1 MTPRRPMPTRGGR
14 GSERGAAAVVVAL
27 SAVSL
32 LTITGLAIDGGM
44 EAAAYRHA
52 QNAADAGALAAA
64 RLAYVNAITS
74 PQSPSDPVALTQA
87 ATTEVNH
94 NNAQLASVTTGSGTP
109 VAVAAPLTVWLP
121 SGGGMSGQSAIAHLE
136 GVAGTALLPVDAS
149 LDIVGTQSTS
159 TYQDPSAGG
168 SVASSQVD
176 LATSSSPTLGTSAT
190 ADCYTARAQFTTDTD
205 VTGART
211 ACPLTGGTF
220 AAGVWASGTFLG
232 GYGTDAEVTHR
243 DWPSAQPAAIVLN
256 PAGSVSGPLAGTTK
270 SFSAT
275 EGGSGSSLRWDPITG
290 LTSTAQVYAANVV
303 ASTPHISLSSNVMDM
318 RVRAYIDPKT
328 GTPTFD
334 RLCTPATFNLS
345 DVSKGVSGWVS
356 VNSSCVAYSTGG
368 SGSISVSGSACAGA
382 SSNGN
387 SANACGSLAVYED
400 ASTEVDVA
408 WTSPSSGSVCST
420 SNGGSTV
427 SCTVQTCFVRVV
439 EQTDPF
445 TSTLCLGEADITLT
459 GTAVNNTLLY
469 TGDIS
474 VAATVP
480 QSTFFLRV
488 IGWNQTTPTAS
499 AKADAEPVVDES
511 DAAFAASPF
520 AIPDMGTMMT
530 SPYTYEHLTPG
541 HTYYLYGSDMQSNN
555 PAPVMPAT
563 WQGQLTADS
572 ARRTGTTV
580 TGSTVATPATPTL
593 YGTGGTYYLEP
604 VIDPNTGVVQFWG
617 AFAPV
622 AGNSHWGTLV
632 KAIPTQTFI
641 VQSTSVPGW
650 VTMDEGAVSVK
661 LEQ

>member
-1 MTPRRPMPTRGGR
+1 MARRTMPTRGR
-14 GSERGAAAVVVAL
+14 RESERGAAAVVVAL

-64 RLAYVNAITS
+64 RLAYINAITS
-74 PQSPSDPVALTQA
+74 PQLPADPAALTQA

-94 NNAQLASVTTGSGTP
+94 NNAQLASVTTGGGTP
-109 VAVAAPLTVWLP
+109 VAVPAPLTVWLP
-121 SGGGMSGQSAIAHLE
+121 TGGGMTGQSALAHLE
-136 GVAGTALLPVDAS
+136 GTAGTALLPVDAT
-149 LDIVGTQSTS
+149 LDLGGTQSTS
-159 TYQDPSAGG
+159 TWKDTSVGG

-176 LATSSSPTLGTSAT
+176 LMTTSSPTLGTSA
-190 ADCYTARAQFTTDTD
+190 ASNCYTARAQFATDTD
-205 VTGART
+205 VTGAAT
-211 ACPLTGGTF
+211 PCPPTGGT
-220 AAGVWASGTFLG
+220 AAVGVSASGTFLG

-243 DWPSAQPAAIVLN
+243 NWPSAQPVAVVLN
-256 PAGSVSGPLAGTTK
+256 PAGSIVGAGVGNTR

-290 LTSTAQVYAANVV
+290 LTATAQVYAANLVG
-303 ASTPHISLSSNVMDM
+303 STPHITLSSTGMNM
-318 RVRAYIDPKT
+318 RVREYIDPKT

-334 RLCTPATFNLS
+334 RYCTPGSFNLA
-345 DVSKGVSGWVS
+345 DVGRAVSGTVYI
-356 VNSSCVAYSTGG
+356 NSSCVAYSTSG

-382 SSNGN
+382 QSNGN
-387 SANACGSLAVYED
+387 SANACGSVAVYET
-400 ASTEVDVA
+400 ASEEVDVA

-420 SNGGSTV
+420 SNGGTTV
-427 SCTVQTCFVRVV
+427 SCTVQTCYVHVV
-439 EQTDPF
+439 DETDPF
-445 TSTLCLGEADITLT
+445 TSSLCLGEADITLT
-459 GTAVNNTLLY
+459 GTAVNNSLLY

-480 QSTFFLRV
+480 QSTYFLRV
-488 IGWNQTTPTAS
+488 IGWNQTSPTAG
-499 AKADAEPVVDES
+499 AKADAESVVDES

-520 AIPDMGTMMT
+520 AIPTMGTMMT

-541 HTYYLYGSDMQSNN
+541 HTYYLYGTDMQSNN
-555 PAPVMPAT
+555 PAPAMPAA
-563 WQGQLTADS
+563 WQGQLTAGS

-580 TGSTVATPATPTL
+580 TGSSVATPATPTL

-604 VIDPNTGVVQFWG
+604 VIDPVTGVVQFWG

-622 AGNSHWGTLV
+622 ASNAHWGTLV
-632 KAIPTQTFI
+632 KAIPTQTYI